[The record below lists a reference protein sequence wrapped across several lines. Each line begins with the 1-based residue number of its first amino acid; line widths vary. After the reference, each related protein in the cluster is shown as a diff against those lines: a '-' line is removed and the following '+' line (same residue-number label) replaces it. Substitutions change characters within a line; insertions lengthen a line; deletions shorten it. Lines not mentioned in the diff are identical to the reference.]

1 MVVEVLESTVGL
13 GLRDVRIRFLGEP
26 LHFAVG
32 PGLLGRVFNGV
43 GQPVDGGPPVAAASA
58 CASTASDQSDRAR
71 AAEGLHRD
79 RRHRDRPDEQP
90 GARAEAAAVLRRRPA
105 A

>member
-1 MVVEVLESTVGL
+1 MIEVLESTVGL

-43 GQPVDGGPPVAAASA
+43 GRPVDGGPPVAADNACVSMA
-58 CASTASDQSDRAR
+58 FRSIRRCASC
-71 AAEGLHRD
+71 
-79 RRHRDRPDEQP
+79 RRTSS
-90 GARAEAAAVLRRRPA
+90 RPA
-105 A
+105 SPRST